1 LPSAPKSRTTWRQK
15 IGLIG
20 IAFLVLLGLLLGAEG
35 LSRIFCP
42 QWAPFQQ
49 PRFIFWTYDP
59 LLGWAHRPNQ
69 QGPLIYPDFS
79 ISVSNNSRGLRDDE
93 YPLERTGKKRM
104 LVLGDSFAWG
114 FGVELP
120 QRFSEILEAR
130 HSDWEVINAAVSG
143 YSTDQEYLYLKERG
157 SAFQPDVVLLVM
169 HENDFLGNVESEHT
183 GYYKPCFVV
192 NDGRLELTNVP
203 VPTQKW
209 RQRLEI
215 FILGK
220 TYLFQQIYLGGR
232 TALAKIAARG
242 DPESNDGL
250 RQRQRQITPRLI
262 QALSEL
268 CQEKRSKLVI
278 ASYALDPE
286 QIECVKSVCA
296 SQTIPFLPL
305 DPALVSAR
313 QRFTFPNNPHWNATG
328 HRIAADAIDAF
339 LRQQGIF
346 SSSLPAP
353 SLP

>member
-1 LPSAPKSRTTWRQK
+1 VPLAPKSPATWRQK

-20 IAFLVLLGLLLGAEG
+20 LALLLLLALLFAAEG

-93 YPLERTGKKRM
+93 HPLERTGKKRM

-114 FGVELP
+114 FGVELR

-130 HSDWEVINAAVSG
+130 HSDWEIINASVSG
-143 YSTDQEYLYLKERG
+143 YSTDQEYLYFEDRG
-157 SAFQPDVVLLVM
+157 WQYQPDVVLMVM
-169 HENDFLGNVESEHT
+169 HENDFLGNTESEHT
-183 GYYKPCFVV
+183 GYYKPCFII
-192 NDGRLELTNVP
+192 NEGRLELTNVP
-203 VPTQKW
+203 VPAQKW
-209 RQRLEI
+209 RQRMEI

-220 TYLFQQIYLGGR
+220 TYLFQKMYLGARVFAG
-232 TALAKIAARG
+232 KIAARG
-242 DPESNDGL
+242 KPISDDGAKQNRL
-250 RQRQRQITPRLI
+250 RITARLV
-262 QALSEL
+262 QALDEL
-268 CQEKRSKLVI
+268 CREKGAKLVI
-278 ASYALDPE
+278 ASYAFDAG

-296 SQTIPFLPL
+296 SQAIPFLPL
-305 DPALVSAR
+305 DPALKAAR
-313 QRFTFPNNPHWNATG
+313 QSFTFPSNPHWNATG
-328 HRIAADAIDAF
+328 HRITADALDAF

-346 SSSLPAP
+346 SSSLAAP